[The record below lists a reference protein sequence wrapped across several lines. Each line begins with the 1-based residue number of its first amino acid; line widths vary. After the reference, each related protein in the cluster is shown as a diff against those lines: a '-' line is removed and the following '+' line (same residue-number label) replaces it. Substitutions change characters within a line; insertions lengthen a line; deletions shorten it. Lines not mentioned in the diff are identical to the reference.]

1 MQAFIS
7 MGVSER
13 KTVMKTAQ
21 VAKLLGIG
29 RQRLHRKILTGRYP
43 VPPRDPE
50 NGYYLW
56 TQTDVQIFQSA
67 LQKEP

>member
-1 MQAFIS
+1 ME
-7 MGVSER
+7 VSQR
-13 KTVMKTAQ
+13 KVVMKTSQ

-43 VPPRDPE
+43 VPTRDPE
-50 NGYYLW
+50 NGYYVW
-56 TQTDVQIFQSA
+56 TETDVQIFQSA